1 MIVQETKSKELILE
15 MLKDVKKIFLVGCG
29 DCATVCEAGGEND
42 LKNITEFLE
51 SEGKKVTGT
60 IVPDTSCHIPDV
72 KMGMKKH
79 AEAIENADAIGVMS
93 CGAGVQSVGTLFEEK
108 IVYPMNN
115 PLFLG
120 NTERFGQHVEYCS
133 ACGECRIDQFGA
145 ICPVTRCYKGI
156 LNGPCG
162 GVNNGM
168 CEIGNDTPCAWVL
181 AYERLEKQN
190 RLDNLKEPVASK
202 NWDAH
207 LKPMRHLNPS
217 NIKKMEAKAAKR
229 AAKEAKNAKS

>member
-1 MIVQETKSKELILE
+1 MIVQETKNKELIAE

-29 DCATVCEAGGEND
+29 DCATVCEAGGDKD
-42 LKNITEFLE
+42 LESMKEFLE
-51 SEGKKVTGT
+51 SQGKKVTGMIT
-60 IVPDTSCHIPDV
+60 PETSCHIPDV
-72 KMGMKKH
+72 KRELKKH
-79 AEAIENADAIGVMS
+79 ADAVEAADGIGVMS
-93 CGAGVQSVGTLFEEK
+93 CGAGVQSVGSLYEEK
-108 IVYPMNN
+108 VVYPLNN

-133 ACGECRIDQFGA
+133 ACGECRIDKFGA

-162 GVNNGM
+162 GVNDGM

-190 RLDNLKEPVASK
+190 RLENLNETVQPK
-202 NWDAH
+202 NWAAH
-207 LKPMRHLNPS
+207 LRPMRHMNPS
-217 NIKKMEAKAAKR
+217 NVKKMEEKEAKR
-229 AAKEAKNAKS
+229 AAKEAGKAK

>member
-79 AEAIENADAIGVMS
+79 AKAIEQADAIGVMS

-108 IVYPMNN
+108 IVYPLNN

-145 ICPVTRCYKGI
+145 ICPITRCYKGI

-190 RLDNLKEPVASK
+190 RLDNLKEPVQTK
-202 NWDAH
+202 NWDVH

-217 NIKKMEAKAAKR
+217 NVKKMEEKAAKR
-229 AAKEAKNAKS
+229 AAKEAKKGK